1 MTGLLTRLTLKQC
14 KTFSSQV
21 PDDKDS
27 PYQMEW
33 QHYINGFDSL
43 PLLWLNN
50 KNGQIYF
57 RLNNIIQDIFS
68 AISWR
73 EQVTFNEI
81 LSAMYYIIIAFQKF
95 KNSRL
100 FLNRKQFKTINQIL
114 ENWMQTVNNY
124 TFLHQNFIRIDE
136 KMISSDS
143 L

>member
-1 MTGLLTRLTLKQC
+1 
-14 KTFSSQV
+14 
-21 PDDKDS
+21 
-27 PYQMEW
+27 MEW
-33 QHYINGFDSL
+33 QHYINGLDSL

-73 EQVTFNEI
+73 EQVTFNEM
-81 LSAMYYIIIAFQKF
+81 LSAIYYIIIAFQNF

-124 TFLHQNFIRIDE
+124 TFLHQNFIRIDK
-136 KMISSDS
+136 KMISSDFS
-143 L
+143 LKSVVFT